1 MGGGG
6 LCPVMASP
14 TSASLRFARHPAQA
28 LCRARFRYARG
39 EADSAVTTPVLSE
52 LLEMLYAAEHPHI
65 LDSAETR
72 RTLGL
77 ATADLDAAL
86 LYTVRCL
93 HG

>member
-1 MGGGG
+1 MVGS
-6 LCPVMASP
+6 VQFMASP
-14 TSASLRFARHPAQA
+14 TTASLRYAHHPAQA
-28 LCRARFRYARG
+28 LCRARSRYARG
-39 EADSAVTTPVLSE
+39 EDDSAVTTPVLSE

-86 LYTVRCL
+86 LYTVRGL
-93 HG
+93 YG